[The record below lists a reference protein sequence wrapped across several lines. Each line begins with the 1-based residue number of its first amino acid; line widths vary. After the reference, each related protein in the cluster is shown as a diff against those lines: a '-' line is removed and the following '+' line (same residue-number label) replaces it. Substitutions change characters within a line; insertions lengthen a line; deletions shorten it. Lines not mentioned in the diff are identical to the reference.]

1 MRNALIDAIV
11 TAVGNISNLGCSVLA
26 SWDNSRNPSAAQ
38 IVVSAKVAPVLQD
51 AAGRACAWSAE
62 VSVTAITHAGDD
74 ASGAVRKAAS
84 SKVWSWLMGLTPAS
98 ITVTGYT
105 VDAIMEESQDQTEPW
120 GEEFVGEPVSFNLM
134 ISK

>member
-1 MRNALIDAIV
+1 MRNALIDAV
-11 TAVGNISNLGCSVLA
+11 VAAVVEIEDLGCSVLA

-38 IVVSAKVAPVLQD
+38 IVVSAKVSPVLQD
-51 AAGRACAWSAE
+51 AAGRARAWAAE

-74 ASGAVRKAAS
+74 ASGAIRKAAS

-98 ITVTGYT
+98 ITLTGYT
-105 VDAIMEESQDQTEPW
+105 VDAIMEESHDQTEPW